1 MTTCHFRAQ
10 NSPFAQNEN
19 FFRKTINICSMY
31 LSAPFIVQNFKKI
44 LRIDPKLW
52 GRTIFRVKMARL
64 LQKIFFSDNPCCVQ
78 SCLSA
83 CKKKKIESDV
93 SPLTRYWRLKNTENA
108 DWPRAFL
115 AITWEPN
122 FSQICDFGRMLKG
135 HKYFHST
142 SFPDKT
148 NE

>member
-83 CKKKKIESDV
+83 CKKKKNRIRCQSINEI
-93 SPLTRYWRLKNTENA
+93 LTIKEYWKC
-108 DWPRAFL
+108 WL
-115 AITWEPN
+115 AKSI
-122 FSQICDFGRMLKG
+122 FGRNLRTK
-135 HKYFHST
+135 F
-142 SFPDKT
+142 FPNMRSWQNAKRS
-148 NE
+148 